1 MTAHC
6 LWFCADYVI
15 SLASRYVDQGRLRF
29 GDALEDMHA
38 DSLVSFPDELGKYP
52 VSSAVLMAMQKK
64 GGFASPGPNAAA
76 DAKKPRPEANR
87 VDGRAEYLT
96 GDAQKMSDVQVA
108 FLCGKFAIKTLIDPA
123 TEDRLIEAT
132 NKLEGPT
139 ITKQQIRQ
147 WWTNRRLAKSRQAA
161 ARSDTMSDLQLKALE
176 ELFEQSHSLR
186 EHKKDAILQTL
197 NTTAG
202 PKVTYDVIQNWWYGK
217 QARRCKLGK
226 RKAAGRAESTHKR
239 QRKSP

>member
-1 MTAHC
+1 
-6 LWFCADYVI
+6 
-15 SLASRYVDQGRLRF
+15 
-29 GDALEDMHA
+29 
-38 DSLVSFPDELGKYP
+38 
-52 VSSAVLMAMQKK
+52 MQKK

-176 ELFEQSHSLR
+176 KLFEQSNSLKQ
-186 EHKKDAILQTL
+186 HNTDAILQTL
-197 NTTAG
+197 NTTEG

>member
-38 DSLVSFPDELGKYP
+38 DSLVSFPDELGEYP

-76 DAKKPRPEANR
+76 DAKKPRTEANR

-96 GDAQKMSDVQVA
+96 GDAQEMSDVQVA
-108 FLCGKFAIKTLIDPA
+108 FLCRKFAIKTLIDPA

-147 WWTNRRLAKSRQAA
+147 WWTNHRRAKISQAA
-161 ARSDTMSDLQLKALE
+161 KMSDAQRKALV
-176 ELFEQSHSLR
+176 ELFKQNRKLKRHR
-186 EHKKDAILQTL
+186 RDDILKTL
-197 NTTAG
+197 NDLEG
-202 PKVTYDVIQNWWYGK
+202 SEVTYAMVQKWWHNEHAKRTHEK
-217 QARRCKLGK
+217 QSKK
-226 RKAAGRAESTHKR
+226 RKAAGQAESTRKR
-239 QRKSP
+239 QRTSQ

>member
-6 LWFCADYVI
+6 LWCCAAYVI

-38 DSLVSFPDELGKYP
+38 DSLVSFPDELGEYP

-76 DAKKPRPEANR
+76 DAKKPRTEANR

-108 FLCGKFAIKTLIDPA
+108 FLRGKFAIKTLIDPA
-123 TEDRLIEAT
+123 TEDRLLEAT
-132 NKLEGPT
+132 NKQGP
-139 ITKQQIRQ
+139 
-147 WWTNRRLAKSRQAA
+147 
-161 ARSDTMSDLQLKALE
+161 
-176 ELFEQSHSLR
+176 
-186 EHKKDAILQTL
+186 
-197 NTTAG
+197 
-202 PKVTYDVIQNWWYGK
+202 YDN
-217 QARRCKLGK
+217 
-226 RKAAGRAESTHKR
+226 KAAISPMVAKRAPLPYQKTGRRTLRHYV
-239 QRKSP
+239 